1 MKLRTTALAAL
12 LTLASAGAAIAQWV
26 HPFDYPQSEDYPE
39 EIFAVIE
46 IPAGSYTKYEIDETT
61 GHVIVDRFQSMPVQY
76 PANYGSISQSA
87 GGDGDPLDVLVYTR
101 VPITPGSII
110 LVRPVG
116 ILRMIDGGEVDD
128 KIVAVPAPS
137 IDPTYDGIRDISDM
151 PEIELERMEEFFAVY
166 KRLPQGSDVI
176 ELRGFGDASEAQ
188 AMVRMAIDSY
198 VAQ

>member
-1 MKLRTTALAAL
+1 MKLKTTVLATL
-12 LTLASAGAAIAQWV
+12 FTLASAGAAIAQWV
-26 HPFDYPQSEDYPE
+26 HPFDYPQSENYPE
-39 EIFAVIE
+39 EIFAAIE
-46 IPAGSYTKYEIDETT
+46 IPAGSFTKYEIDVTT

-76 PANYGSISQSA
+76 PAKYGSISQSA

-128 KIVAVPAPS
+128 KIVAVPASS
-137 IDPTYDGIRDISDM
+137 IDPTYSDILDISDM
-151 PEIELERMEEFFAVY
+151 PEEFFAVY

-188 AMVRMAIDSY
+188 DMVRQAIDSY
-198 VAQ
+198 VAE